1 MTGVIAIFGIAW
13 MTDTFFLAHKAFV
26 IDSLGGIVREYPIL
40 FAVMIFV
47 MSALLLSQGAT
58 TRSIMPIGVSLGL
71 PLGSLVAFAPAVN
84 GLFFFPATG
93 SAISAITF
101 DRSGTTRIGRYV
113 LNHSFQ
119 LPGFVTCI
127 SSILFGLVISYFVF

>member
-71 PLGSLVAFAPAVN
+71 PLGSRRKR
-84 GLFFFPATG
+84 T
-93 SAISAITF
+93 
-101 DRSGTTRIGRYV
+101 V
-113 LNHSFQ
+113 L
-119 LPGFVTCI
+119 LPGNGQC
-127 SSILFGLVISYFVF
+127 YFRHHF